1 MYTLDFHLMQEI
13 PPVPRTNTPV
23 SKLTLI
29 SAVATVGTLSLSAI
43 AYATPVITSVTGSV
57 TQGGTITITGSGF
70 GVKSPAKPYLW
81 APMNGNMNPSS
92 LGVIQSWASSAQLT
106 YQANCGPASGTG
118 CAAGTPSNG
127 STANEWTAAIYSPS
141 ASGNGSSDWNS
152 YSAATYVYRKS
163 KRNFAY
169 VNNGSTNVKLIR
181 MWGTS
186 SSQFLV
192 YPDFYWSV
200 FNGRIGVE
208 QVPQNS
214 TNDYTMP
221 TATVLS
227 AMGPVN
233 SWYSE
238 EYEIRSNSGP
248 TAADGDFRIAINGGS
263 DLVQFPNYQWEN
275 NTITLKTASGSGG
288 DGTMKV
294 LYPVHFVYENGGNW
308 LPAATGSQYFAA
320 DVYADTTWARVM
332 VGNSPTFSA
341 TSDREIQIPVS
352 WSNGTITA
360 QVNINAFPA
369 GQKMYL
375 FVVDGTEAASPGYLI
390 TAGSTGTTSTPPTTP
405 DPPSNVTVK

>member
-1 MYTLDFHLMQEI
+1 M
-13 PPVPRTNTPV
+13 PRTNTPV

-29 SAVATVGTLSLSAI
+29 SAVATVGALSAT
-43 AYATPVITSVTGSV
+43 AHATPVITSVSGSV

-81 APMNGNMNPSS
+81 APMNGNMNPSA
-92 LGVIQSWASSAQLT
+92 LGVVSAWAQPATNEFT
-106 YQANCGPASGTG
+106 YTANCGPAAGTG
-118 CAAGTPSNG
+118 CAAGIPANG
-127 STANEWTAAIYSPS
+127 TSADAWAIPIYSPS
-141 ASGNGSSDWNS
+141 YYGSGNDWNS
-152 YSAATYVYRKS
+152 YGQQTYVYRKS
-163 KRNFAY
+163 KRNFSY
-169 VNNGSTNVKLIR
+169 TNNGSTNVKLIR

-186 SSQFLV
+186 SSQFLT

-208 QVPQNS
+208 QIPQIS
-214 TNDYTMP
+214 TNDFTMVP
-221 TATVLS
+221 ATV
-227 AMGPVN
+227 ATAEGPVN
-233 SWYSE
+233 QWYSE
-238 EYEIRSNSGP
+238 EYEVKSNSGP
-248 TAADGDFRIAINGGS
+248 TTADGDFRVAINGGA
-263 DLVQFPNYQWEN
+263 DLMSFPNYQWEN
-275 NTITLKTASGSGG
+275 NTITLKAASGSGG

-308 LPAATGSQYFAA
+308 IPAASGSQIWAA

-341 TSDREIQIPVS
+341 TSDREIQIPVA
-352 WSNGTITA
+352 WSNGSIQA

-375 FVVDGTEAASPGYLI
+375 FVVDSSENASVGYPI
-390 TAGSTGTTSTPPTTP
+390 TAGSTSTSAPTPVP